1 MRKTIAMGVLI
12 IAGMLVAAGGPAVA
26 KTTPEQK
33 CAGAKQKAAG
43 KQASAELTCY
53 AKAAGKSKIGMPPVA
68 VDPLCLSKASAKFAA
83 AFTKAGTAC
92 VGDAAAVQTQI
103 DSCVTQ
109 ITTIADGI
117 GKCPAA
123 KIGASGKKAAAKLG
137 CTAKSAGSGKPL
149 DPLCITKAETKF
161 AGAIVKAEAK
171 GVCDGTAIALEQV
184 VDNVCFNPV
193 ANQLPPVAPG
203 CGNGIIEAGET
214 CDDGNTLD
222 GDSCPSTCVIQSCS
236 PTAST
241 RTFTVS
247 FAGPA
252 NTAAVQ
258 VLLDYPEGK
267 ISIPGS
273 GSDSNVTGSI
283 SNTPPGALL
292 VSNDL
297 DYALIQ
303 SVTSLSAL
311 TPGPIFT
318 VQVNDCQGATV
329 PTAGEFTCTVTD
341 AADTSFNTLT
351 GVTCSVS
358 AP

>member
-1 MRKTIAMGVLI
+1 MRKTIALGVLI
-12 IAGMLVAAGGPAVA
+12 VAGTLVGAAGSALA

-33 CAGAKQKAAG
+33 CASAKQKAAG
-43 KQASAELTCY
+43 KEIAAALGCYGKGIPKGLPVDQA
-53 AKAAGKSKIGMPPVA
+53 
-68 VDPLCLSKASAKFAA
+68 CLSKARGKYDA
-83 AFTKAGTAC
+83 AFTKAGAACIGDGTA
-92 VGDAAAVQTQI
+92 VHGQI
-103 DSCVTQ
+103 DGCVSDVL
-109 ITTIADGI
+109 IAADGI

-123 KIGASGKKAAAKLG
+123 KVKAAGKKAAAKLG
-137 CTAKSAGSGKPL
+137 CSAKVAGGSNKPGVY
-149 DPLCITKAETKF
+149 DACILKAETKF
-161 AGAIVKAEAK
+161 AAAVTKADAK
-171 GVCDGTAIALEQV
+171 GVCDGTAAGLESI
-184 VDNVCFNPV
+184 VDGTCFNPV

-203 CGNGIIEAGET
+203 CGNGITEAGET
-214 CDDGNTLD
+214 CDDGNTVD
-222 GDSCPSTCVIQSCS
+222 GDSCPSSCVIQTCS

-247 FAGPA
+247 FAGGV
-252 NTAAVQ
+252 NVAAVQ

-283 SNTPPGALL
+283 TNTPPGALL

-311 TPGPIFT
+311 TAGPIFT
-318 VQVNDCQGATV
+318 VHFNDCSGATV
-329 PTAGEFTCTVTD
+329 PTAADFTCTVTD
-341 AADTSFNTLT
+341 AADTSFNTVT

>member
-1 MRKTIAMGVLI
+1 MLKTISVGFLLSAL
-12 IAGMLVAAGGPAVA
+12 LAAGVQPAVA
-26 KTTPEQK
+26 KTTPQQK

-43 KQASAELTCY
+43 KNIAAELGCY
-53 AKAAGKSKIGMPPVA
+53 SKAAGKGIS
-68 VDPLCLSKASAKFAA
+68 VDTACLGKATGAFGA

-92 VGDAAAVQTQI
+92 VGDQAAVQSQI
-103 DSCVTQ
+103 DGCVNQLLGATP
-109 ITTIADGI
+109 ITTGLE
-117 GKCPAA
+117 KCGAA
-123 KIGASGKKAAAKLG
+123 KIKAAGAKAAAKLT
-137 CTAKSAGSGKPL
+137 CTSKSAGSGKPL
-149 DPLCITKAETKF
+149 DQACIGKAETKF
-161 AGAIVKAEAK
+161 STAIGKADAK
-171 GVCDGTAIALEQV
+171 GQCPGTSAGLESV

-193 ANQLPPVAPG
+193 ADALPPVAPG

-214 CDDGNTLD
+214 CDDGNTVD
-222 GDSCPSTCVIQSCS
+222 GDSCPHNCVIQSCT

-247 FAGPA
+247 FSGGT
-252 NTAAVQ
+252 NVAAVQ
-258 VLLDYPEGK
+258 VLLDYPEGQ
-267 ISIPGS
+267 ISVPGS
-273 GSDSNVTGSI
+273 GNDSNVTGSI

-311 TPGPIFT
+311 TPGPIFRVT
-318 VQVNDCQGATV
+318 FQDCQGATA
-329 PTAGEFTCTVTD
+329 PTPADFTCTVTQ
-341 AADTSFNTLT
+341 ASDTSFTDIT